1 MKFNKSVTGLIV
13 GVLVAIL
20 IWFVPLAGLSTE
32 GHLCLALSLMTVIFW
47 AFGVTQPGY
56 TSGLYLVLLAAM
68 KVAPTTLIFSTWTT
82 SMMYLIIGAYLIA
95 TAVKE
100 SGLGERIAYWYIDK
114 YVSGYNS
121 IIVSIFVLT
130 FILSLLIP
138 HPWPRAFLIM
148 SVMAV
153 VIKSANIPQVDAVK
167 IGFTVFTASIP
178 VSMIFLTG
186 DASINPLAAQYTA
199 PVDMGW
205 MMWFKVMGVP
215 MIITSLITL
224 GMILVMF
231 KPSQPVIVNHDE
243 INRQREALG
252 PMTGKE
258 KRTAFWVV
266 VAIILWMTDSIHG
279 IDIGWVTLFIAV
291 IMAFPKIGGVLTP
304 ASWSGVPVQ
313 TLLFLT
319 AAVAIG
325 KVGGATG
332 MNAWLAQTFLPSQV
346 PGNMFVLGAF
356 ITVIA
361 LVIHMLFGSVIA
373 VMGIVIPAMLAFT
386 QSMGISPIIPTMLAY
401 SVVNTHFVLP
411 FHNLAIL
418 VGTGPENGMYSEKE
432 TVHFGI
438 PFIVVLFIISCVIEL
453 PWWKVIGIW

>member
-1 MKFNKSVTGLIV
+1 MGKHKGIIGLFSGVIV
-13 GVLVAIL
+13 ALIL
-20 IWFVPLAGLSTE
+20 AWVPLPGLAGA
-32 GHLCLALSLMTVIFW
+32 GQICLALSLMTVIFW

-56 TSGLYLVLLAAM
+56 TSGLYLLLLAVF

-100 SGLGERIAYWYIDK
+100 SGLGERIAYWYIAH
-114 YVSGYNS
+114 YVKNYNS
-121 IIVSIFVLT
+121 IIISIFVLT

-153 VIKSANIPQVDAVK
+153 VIKSAHIPHEDAVK

-186 DASINPLAAQYTA
+186 DASINPLAAQYCA
-199 PVDMGW
+199 PVHVGW
-205 MMWFKVMGVP
+205 MEWFKIMGIP
-215 MIITSLITL
+215 MIITSFITM
-224 GMILVMF
+224 GMIMVMM
-231 KPSQPVIVNHDE
+231 KPSQEVTINHQE
-243 INRQREALG
+243 IQKKQDSLG
-252 PMTGKE
+252 PITGKE

-266 VAIILWMTDSIHG
+266 VAIILWMTDSVHG
-279 IDIGWVTLFIAV
+279 VDIGWVTLFIAV
-291 IMAFPKIGGVLTP
+291 MMAMPKIGGVLTP
-304 ASWSGVPVQ
+304 SSWSGVPVQ

-325 KVGGATG
+325 RVGGATG
-332 MNAWLAQTFLPSQV
+332 MNAWLAQTLLPSTV
-346 PGNMFVLGAF
+346 PENMFILGAF
-356 ITVIA
+356 ITLVA
-361 LVIHMLFGSVIA
+361 LVIHMCFGSVIA

-386 QSMGISPIIPTMLAY
+386 QTMGISPVIPTMIAY
-401 SVVNTHFVLP
+401 SAVNTHFILP

-418 VGTGPENGMYSEKE
+418 VGTGPENGLYSEKE
-432 TVHFGI
+432 TVRFGV
-438 PFIVVLFIISCVIEL
+438 PFTVVLFIISCVIEL
-453 PWWKVIGIW
+453 PWWKVIGLW